1 MDFFKKNYETIKSL
15 AIIIGA
21 VCYLHH
27 YMDSKFDAINKKFDA
42 IDQRFSAIET
52 RLTKIETVLIMN
64 GIMHSSLAKKA
75 GYPDIPSEPGDSF

>member
-21 VCYLHH
+21 VAYLHH
-27 YMDSKFDAINKKFDA
+27 YMDSKFSA

-64 GIMHSSLAKKA
+64 GIMHSSLAKKS
-75 GYPDIPSEPGDSF
+75 GHPDIPSEPGDSF

>member
-21 VCYLHH
+21 VTYLHH
-27 YMDSKFDAINKKFDA
+27 YMDSKFEA

-52 RLTKIETVLIMN
+52 RLTKIETILIMN
-64 GIMHSSLAKKA
+64 GMMHPSMAKSI
-75 GYPDIPSEPGDSF
+75 PRPEIPSTPDGSS

>member
-21 VCYLHH
+21 VAYLHH
-27 YMDSKFDAINKKFDA
+27 YMDG
-42 IDQRFSAIET
+42 RFSAIET

-64 GIMHSSLAKKA
+64 GMMHPALAKA
-75 GYPDIPSEPGDSF
+75 PQHPDTPSKPDGSF

>member
-27 YMDSKFDAINKKFDA
+27 YMDSKFEDMN
-42 IDQRFSAIET
+42 QRFSSIET

-64 GIMHSSLAKKA
+64 GMMHPSLAKTA
-75 GYPDIPSEPGDSF
+75 QHPDTPSKSDGSF